1 MSYRGLDNR
10 SSMAEG
16 LGPFLLVLRAQNRYG
31 PSARIDDLRDDF
43 DQRGLTS
50 TVFSDETVD
59 LSFLDGKTDV
69 FQSILITVFFSES
82 FHF

>member
-16 LGPFLLVLRAQNRYG
+16 LGPFLLVLRAQNRHG
-31 PSARIDDLRDDF
+31 PSARIDDLSDDF
-43 DQRGLTS
+43 DQCGLTS

-59 LSFLDGKTDV
+59 LSFLDGKTDI

>member
-1 MSYRGLDNR
+1 MCYRGFDDR

-16 LGPFLLVLRAQNRYG
+16 FGPFLLALRAQDRHG
-31 PSARIDDLRDDF
+31 SSARIDDLRDDF

-59 LSFLDGKTDV
+59 LSFLDGKTDI
-69 FQSILITVFFSES
+69 FQSILLTVFFSES
-82 FHF
+82 FPF